1 MVVGVVSNTGG
12 TPARSLGGVAF
23 FEAVFFGHR
32 LVNRV
37 CGSGPPGSPL
47 FKGGSWARCVL
58 ALFVVKAFGLNE
70 SVALARRVAP
80 LSGGAPG
87 SVASWPHATHVI
99 GLAAVILTSAKLVV
113 AFITGSLGVL
123 SEALHSG
130 VDLAGTVL
138 SYTAV
143 RMSDRPPD
151 ATHPYGHARAARAD
165 DNRTIATARQARRP
179 CGALSCGAPPQRSC
193 AWWLALLDSS
203 SLRCGRA

>member
-32 LVNRV
+32 LVNKV

-87 SVASWPHATHVI
+87 SVTSWPC
-99 GLAAVILTSAKLVV
+99 
-113 AFITGSLGVL
+113 
-123 SEALHSG
+123 HSG
-130 VDLAGTVL
+130 LWLFDESRGSGPPGFLLLVGSPGPLRLGPFFIEAFALA
-138 SYTAV
+138 
-143 RMSDRPPD
+143 
-151 ATHPYGHARAARAD
+151 
-165 DNRTIATARQARRP
+165 
-179 CGALSCGAPPQRSC
+179 
-193 AWWLALLDSS
+193 
-203 SLRCGRA
+203 